1 MSDSEDENYATF
13 GIPLEPLDE
22 ENLPRKKAVTV
33 EDQYAYDAQG
43 RRRFHGAF
51 TGGFSAGYFNTVG
64 TRDGWKP
71 QQFKSSRGSKAK
83 TIEQQPEDFMD
94 EEDVSIFGIAPKG
107 IRANSD
113 YEYHGQKG
121 IKRGRT
127 EIINNRSLSYNPVL
141 KELLRPVRETVG
153 IALLKKMGWKPGQG
167 IGNRI
172 TKKEKIKAKQQIE
185 RIKVYGCSLPKN
197 EEKEIDSNIDSDDE
211 TPNITFAPDDYE
223 PFKSKGKDNYF
234 GIGYSGLNRQNILSN
249 QINEEYNYQS
259 NNKTL
264 PIFGHA
270 FGVGAFEADDEDIY
284 EREDMSRY
292 DSVLG
297 PERKSKTRW
306 SKDNIS
312 NDNGSNCIEGF
323 VQAKDKLNYR
333 KTFALPCLPK
343 NYCAIHI
350 TRKSRFFPPIP
361 HQSINEKKKSLNVI
375 KRAKILQDI
384 NFTDTAIQGK
394 LDTTTKTLNS
404 TISMPVDNSL
414 SEPLNSSENQKA
426 KNSEKVVEKP
436 KTQVNSMWVGKLNTK
451 TFVSGGVT
459 GTEQITSGLLNIPT
473 HLNSSSSFAN
483 VESVNNQIYKSP
495 VLTDQNKQER
505 FEQTLTCLKTN
516 DNHKSDNIQS
526 LSAIKSDKDLDLVE
540 FKKATKSIEQESS
553 NDNDINNS
561 NKYIINITDSL
572 EKQKDEAAKMEM
584 FGKLTREITE
594 WQPAGIVCKRFNIPE
609 PRNSC
614 IQTKIEKKPRF
625 SVFNSLDL
633 DVSSRFLKVTDTIGK
648 DIDNKASTSYK
659 DEFIKDYALPSS
671 TYYKTSVEN
680 QEPEIMS
687 EKMKNFEASYEK
699 IFGKT
704 VHEVPSTKLLT
715 CNTEQEFLNE
725 ESNMLN
731 IEQHQI
737 LADIEKS
744 QHEETS
750 ITHKKNSE
758 EKKDLFRAIFLSS
771 SEESETEIE
780 ENIDNEVVK
789 SVLIGDSSNDVNISR
804 NMSPPRG
811 IFAKLDLE
819 DLVKKTH
826 VSTEDIESNI
836 KEKGTSLQLEPQT
849 IIEQNYEI
857 NTCDTLQMP
866 LPEKVY
872 GPMLPSRLI
881 KDGNILTDS
890 TGSTEFSRPI
900 CKSVIVPKVVEDFQG
915 KWVEL
920 HKTKKSKKV
929 KKKHKHKEHKSSK
942 SKRKSKKHKR

>member
-1 MSDSEDENYATF
+1 
-13 GIPLEPLDE
+13 
-22 ENLPRKKAVTV
+22 
-33 EDQYAYDAQG
+33 
-43 RRRFHGAF
+43 
-51 TGGFSAGYFNTVG
+51 
-64 TRDGWKP
+64 
-71 QQFKSSRGSKAK
+71 
-83 TIEQQPEDFMD
+83 
-94 EEDVSIFGIAPKG
+94 
-107 IRANSD
+107 
-113 YEYHGQKG
+113 
-121 IKRGRT
+121 
-127 EIINNRSLSYNPVL
+127 
-141 KELLRPVRETVG
+141 
-153 IALLKKMGWKPGQG
+153 MGWKPGQG

>member
-22 ENLPRKKAVTV
+22 ENLPRKKAVTI

-83 TIEQQPEDFMD
+83 TIEQQREDFMD

-113 YEYHGQKG
+113 YEYHGQK
-121 IKRGRT
+121 
-127 EIINNRSLSYNPVL
+127 
-141 KELLRPVRETVG
+141 VG

-167 IGNRI
+167 IGNRV

-211 TPNITFAPDDYE
+211 TLDITFAPDDYE

-259 NNKTL
+259 NNKIL

-284 EREDMSRY
+284 EREDMSQY

-306 SKDNIS
+306 SKVNIL

-323 VQAKDKLNYR
+323 VQAKVTLNYR

-343 NYCAIHI
+343 NYHAIHL

-361 HQSINEKKKSLNVI
+361 QQSINEKKKSLNVI
-375 KRAKILQDI
+375 KRAKILQDT
-384 NFTDTAIQGK
+384 NFTDTIIQGQF
-394 LDTTTKTLNS
+394 DTTTKVLNS
-404 TISMPVDNSL
+404 TISIPVTNLVSEPSNSL
-414 SEPLNSSENQKA
+414 EHQKTE
-426 KNSEKVVEKP
+426 NSEKIVERP
-436 KTQVNSMWVGKLNTK
+436 KTQVNNIWVDKLNTK

-483 VESVNNQIYKSP
+483 VESFNNQIYKSP
-495 VLTDQNKQER
+495 FSTDQNKQRR
-505 FEQTLTCLKTN
+505 FEQSLICLKTN
-516 DNHKSDNIQS
+516 DKHKSDNIQS
-526 LSAIKSDKDLDLVE
+526 LPTIKSEKDLEVVE
-540 FKKATKSIEQESS
+540 FEQAVKSIEQVSS
-553 NDNDINNS
+553 NDNDTNNS

-572 EKQKDEAAKMEM
+572 GKQKDEAAKMEM
-584 FGKLTREITE
+584 FGKLTREIIE
-594 WQPAGIVCKRFNIPE
+594 WQPTSIVCKRFNIPE

-614 IQTKIEKKPRF
+614 TQTKTEKKPKF

-633 DVSSRFLKVTDTIGK
+633 DTSSRFLKVTDTIGE
-648 DIDNKASTSYK
+648 DIDNKASTSYG
-659 DEFIKDYALPSS
+659 DEFTKDYILASS
-671 TYYKTSVEN
+671 TYYKTSVVN
-680 QEPEIMS
+680 HEPQIIS

-704 VHEVPSTKLLT
+704 VHEVSSMKFLK
-715 CNTEQEFLNE
+715 CNPEQEFVNE
-725 ESNMLN
+725 ESNILN

-737 LADIEKS
+737 LALKDIEKS
-744 QHEETS
+744 QDKETS
-750 ITHKKNSE
+750 IAYKKNSE
-758 EKKDLFRAIFLSS
+758 QKKDLFRAIFLSS
-771 SEESETEIE
+771 SEESETETE

-789 SVLIGDSSNDVNISR
+789 SVLIGDSSNDMNVSR

-819 DLVKKTH
+819 ELVKKTH
-826 VSTEDIESNI
+826 VSTEDIKSNI
-836 KEKGTSLQLEPQT
+836 KEKETSLQLEPQT
-849 IIEQNYEI
+849 TIEQNYEKKA
-857 NTCDTLQMP
+857 CDTIP
-866 LPEKVY
+866 AKVY

-900 CKSVIVPKVVEDFQG
+900 CKSVIVPKVVEEFQG

>member
-22 ENLPRKKAVTV
+22 ENLPRKKAVTI

-94 EEDVSIFGIAPKG
+94 EEDISIFGIAPKG

-121 IKRGRT
+121 TKRGRT

-211 TPNITFAPDDYE
+211 TLNITFAPDDYE

-259 NNKTL
+259 NNKIL

-284 EREDMSRY
+284 EREDMSQY

-297 PERKSKTRW
+297 PERKNKTRW
-306 SKDNIS
+306 SKDNIL

-343 NYCAIHI
+343 NYHAIHL

-375 KRAKILQDI
+375 KRAKILEDT
-384 NFTDTAIQGK
+384 NFTDTAMQGQ
-394 LDTTTKTLNS
+394 LDTTTKALNS
-404 TISMPVDNSL
+404 VISMPVANLISESLNSL
-414 SEPLNSSENQKA
+414 EHQKA
-426 KNSEKVVEKP
+426 ENSEKIVERP
-436 KTQVNSMWVGKLNTK
+436 KTQVNNMWVDKLSTK

-459 GTEQITSGLLNIPT
+459 GTEQITSGLLNIPR
-473 HLNSSSSFAN
+473 HLNSSSFAN
-483 VESVNNQIYKSP
+483 VEAVNNQ
-495 VLTDQNKQER
+495 NKQRR
-505 FEQTLTCLKTN
+505 FGQSLTCLKTN
-516 DNHKSDNIQS
+516 DKYKSDNIQS
-526 LSAIKSDKDLDLVE
+526 SSTIKSEKDLKLVE
-540 FKKATKSIEQESS
+540 FEQTAKSIEQVSS

-572 EKQKDEAAKMEM
+572 GKQKDEAAKMEM
-584 FGKLTREITE
+584 FGKLTREIIE
-594 WQPAGIVCKRFNIPE
+594 WQPTSIVCKRFNIPE

-614 IQTKIEKKPRF
+614 TQTKTEKKPRF

-633 DVSSRFLKVTDTIGK
+633 DASSRFLKVTDTIDK
-648 DIDNKASTSYK
+648 DIDNKASTSYR
-659 DEFIKDYALPSS
+659 DEFIKDYALASS
-671 TYYKTSVEN
+671 TYYKTSVVN
-680 QEPEIMS
+680 HEPQIIS

-704 VHEVPSTKLLT
+704 VHEVPSMKFLK
-715 CNTEQEFLNE
+715 CNPEQEFVNQE
-725 ESNMLN
+725 NNIVN

-744 QHEETS
+744 QDKETS
-750 ITHKKNSE
+750 ITYKKNSE
-758 EKKDLFRAIFLSS
+758 QKKDLFRAIFLSS
-771 SEESETEIE
+771 SEESETETE

-789 SVLIGDSSNDVNISR
+789 SVLIGDSSNDINVSR

-819 DLVKKTH
+819 DLVKKTQ
-826 VSTEDIESNI
+826 VTTEDIESNI
-836 KEKGTSLQLEPQT
+836 KEKEMNLQLKPQT
-849 IIEQNYEI
+849 TIEQNYE
-857 NTCDTLQMP
+857 NKTCDMLQMP
-866 LPEKVY
+866 IPAKVY
-872 GPMLPSRLI
+872 GPILPSRLI

-890 TGSTEFSRPI
+890 TGSIEFSRPI
-900 CKSVIVPKVVEDFQG
+900 CKSVIVPKVVEEFQG